1 LNLDPA
7 AHVVARLVLRV
18 GGVAAVVGVV
28 TAVDDR
34 ARRDAVRPLLP
45 GRPLELRV
53 DGSGVILHQRILDQ
67 CEEVVWSG
75 DFAAQ

>member
-1 LNLDPA
+1 
-7 AHVVARLVLRV
+7 
-18 GGVAAVVGVV
+18 VV

-53 DGSGVILHQRILDQ
+53 DGSGVILHQRIIDE